1 VLPHLSGPG
10 WAQGLVDQL
19 NNLIVEIWKKLGTK
33 AALVHAHGIADVT
46 GLQVALNGK
55 AASDHTH
62 PGGNGAAAAWG
73 DITGTLADQTDLQ
86 AALDAKGTSNFSG
99 AYADLSGLPTLFS
112 GSYADLTNK
121 PTLFS
126 GAYADLTGKPALFD
140 GAYSSLSGIPASFTP
155 AAHNQAISTIT
166 GLQAALDGKQA
177 SGSYAASNH
186 NHDAAY
192 AAIDHTHEG
201 GGSDPWTIAALAADF
216 TTTSATAVDV
226 TGLSFTPAA
235 NGRYMFEAVVGIRS
249 ATATV
254 NPRIGFAWATGL
266 TDGVCSI
273 DESQTATARL
283 MANGNIGAALLV
295 AVGGVPNTTQSWP
308 VTIWGWVK
316 AGATPSGSIRIQ
328 LASET
333 AGTTVR
339 ATANSYLRYR
349 SY

>member
-1 VLPHLSGPG
+1 MLPHLSGPG

-19 NNLIVEIWKKLGTK
+19 NVLIGDIWRKFAPK
-33 AALVHAHGIADVT
+33 VHGHSIADVT
-46 GLQVALNGK
+46 GLQ
-55 AASDHTH
+55 
-62 PGGNGAAAAWG
+62 
-73 DITGTLADQTDLQ
+73 
-86 AALDAKGTSNFSG
+86 AALDNAGGGEGGPHTHEIADVDGLQTALDGKGTSNFSG
-99 AYADLSGLPTLFS
+99 DYD
-112 GSYADLTNK
+112 DLTGK

-126 GAYADLTGKPALFD
+126 GAYADLTGKPTLFD

-201 GGSDPWTIAALAADF
+201 GGADPWTIVALAADF
-216 TTTSATAVDV
+216 TTSSATAVDV

-235 NGRYMFEAVVGIRS
+235 NGRYMFEAVIGIRT

-254 NPRIGFAWATGL
+254 NPRVGFAWATGM
-266 TDGVCSI
+266 TDGIAQI

-295 AVGGVPNTTQSWP
+295 AVGGVPNTTQTWP

-316 AGATPSGSIRIQ
+316 AGGTPSGSIRIQ
-328 LASET
+328 LATET
-333 AGTTVR
+333 AGTVVR
-339 ATANSYLRYR
+339 VTAHSYLRYR